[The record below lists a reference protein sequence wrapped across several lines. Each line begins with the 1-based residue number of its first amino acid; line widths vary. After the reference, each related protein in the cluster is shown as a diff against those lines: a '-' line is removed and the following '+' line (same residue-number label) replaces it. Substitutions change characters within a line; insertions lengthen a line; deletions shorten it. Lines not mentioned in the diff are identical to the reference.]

1 MEEKELNDWWNS
13 LEEDQ
18 RCYIYI
24 VERAQILDFLIYN
37 NKNDWWDNM
46 DLFRKSQI
54 MEEYK

>member
-13 LEEDQ
+13 LYDTH
-18 RCYIYI
+18 RHDIYI
-24 VERAQILDFLIYN
+24 MERSQLDFLIYN

>member
-18 RCYIYI
+18 RDYIYI
-24 VERAQILDFLIYN
+24 MESLQLDFLIYN
-37 NKNDWWDNM
+37 NKTDWWDNI

>member
-1 MEEKELNDWWNS
+1 MEAKELNDWWNS

-18 RCYIYI
+18 RDYIYI
-24 VERAQILDFLIYN
+24 MESFQLDFLIYN
-37 NKNDWWDNM
+37 NKDDWWDNI